1 MINNQVSKFRDNGL
15 PVNRAENSWGPSTFD
30 SRVNPESGGNLTA
43 SLWKLLWP
51 RKKLILGC
59 GLACGAVAFFTSLRQ
74 PSLYRA
80 KTSIEIE
87 ALNYNF
93 LQISDVDP
101 VSRGTTPDSYLQTQL
116 DELTSNALLERV
128 ATRLHMVEKYRPT
141 AKLGFLDYV
150 REKIGLP
157 PPAPET
163 PKEMAVGEIRGN
175 LEIAASRGASHVVT
189 IEYTS
194 HDPQF
199 AADFTNTLADEFIEQ
214 GAELRLSSVQ
224 RLKEWLTRESEH
236 LRTKLQAS
244 EDELQKYGQSAG
256 LLFTDEKNS
265 VAEAKLTQ
273 LQAEL
278 SQAEADRMRRQST
291 YEMAERTTPEGL
303 AQLTENG
310 PVRDYE
316 MRLNDVRQQLAQAK
330 SLYTPNHYKVKQL
343 QAQVNELESALRSQR
358 TEVLS
363 QIDSDYK
370 AAARREALLSQAYS
384 QQAALVSSQ
393 DAKASRYNILKSEV
407 ESNRQLYDS
416 MLQKLKN
423 VSMASAMHAGSAAV
437 FDPAEVPTHPFEPQ
451 PAFTALIGVLSGILL
466 GVIYVFIR
474 DRWDSSL
481 RVPGQIESLL
491 HVPELGA
498 VPSIE
503 AVGPAWRRNNLS
515 LPNGDARKG
524 AEHAMMRGQFRPQ
537 AAGNNQGGSLIV
549 HSFRAILASLVF
561 SGEGQLKSSIL
572 VVTSPSPRE
581 GKTTTS
587 ANLAVTLA
595 SVGKKVLLVD
605 ADLINPRLHQV
616 FSIPDE
622 SGLSDLL
629 LEKSVGGKIQLSD
642 YVRKLD
648 VPGLSILT
656 GGSVRIQAANQLF
669 GTQIADLFSLLREH
683 YDFVVVDS
691 PPILPVA
698 DARLLSWHA
707 DGVVLV
713 VRAGATDRES
723 ARIATERL
731 MADGARIVGTIL
743 NDFDPRSTANYN
755 NYNNYYKAYTPGR
768 R

>member
-1 MINNQVSKFRDNGL
+1 MINNRISKFRNNGF
-15 PVNRAENSWGPSTFD
+15 PANRADDNWGPGVFD
-30 SRVNPESGGNLTA
+30 SIANPESAGNLTA
-43 SLWKLLWP
+43 SLWKLVWP
-51 RKKLILGC
+51 RRKFIFGW
-59 GLACGAVAFFTSLRQ
+59 GLACGSVAFFVSLFQ
-74 PSLYRA
+74 APLYRA
-80 KTSIEIE
+80 KASLEID

-93 LQISDVDP
+93 LQLSDIDP
-101 VSRGTTPDSYLQTQL
+101 VNRGGNTTPDSYLQTQL
-116 DELTSNALLERV
+116 DELLSNALLERV
-128 ATRLHMVEKYRPT
+128 AMRLHMVEKYRPT
-141 AKLGFLDYV
+141 ARLGFLDYV

-163 PKEMAVGEIRGN
+163 PKGMAVAEIRSN
-175 LEIAASRGASHVVT
+175 LDIAASRGASHVVT

-199 AADFTNTLADEFIEQ
+199 AADFANTLADEFIEQ

-236 LRTKLQAS
+236 LRTKLQSS

-278 SQAEADRMRRQST
+278 SQAEADRMRQQST
-291 YEMAERTTPEGL
+291 YELAEKTTPEGL
-303 AQLTENG
+303 AQLTESG

-316 MRLNDVRQQLAQAK
+316 FKLNDVRQQLAQAK

-343 QAQVNELESALRSQR
+343 QAQVNELESALNSQR
-358 TEVLS
+358 TEILS
-363 QIDSDYK
+363 QIDSNYK
-370 AAARREALLSQAYS
+370 TARRREALLSQAYS
-384 QQAALVSSQ
+384 RQAALVSSQ

-451 PAFTALIGVLSGILL
+451 PAFTALIGILSGILL

-474 DRWDSSL
+474 DRWDIRL

-515 LPNGDARKG
+515 LPNGDGRKG

-561 SGEGQLKSSIL
+561 SGKGQLKSSIL

-581 GKTTTS
+581 GKTTMA
-587 ANLAVTLA
+587 ANLALTLA

-629 LEKSVGGKIQLSD
+629 IEKSVGGKIQLSD

-648 VPGLSILT
+648 IPGLFILT

-713 VRAGATDRES
+713 LRAGATDRES
-723 ARIATERL
+723 ARVATERL
-731 MADGARIVGTIL
+731 IADGARIVGTIL
-743 NDFDPRSTANYN
+743 NDFDPRFPTNYKR
-755 NYNNYYKAYTPGR
+755 Y
-768 R
+768 

>member
-1 MINNQVSKFRDNGL
+1 MINNQVSKFRNNGL
-15 PVNRAENSWGPSTFD
+15 PANRAEDNWGPGAFD
-30 SRVNPESGGNLTA
+30 SRAKPESGGNVTA
-43 SLWKLLWP
+43 GLWKLLWP
-51 RKKLILGC
+51 SKRLILGC
-59 GLACGAVAFFTSLRQ
+59 GLACGAVAFFTSIFQ
-74 PSLYRA
+74 PPLYRA
-80 KTSIEIE
+80 NTSIEIE
-87 ALNYNF
+87 TLNYNF
-93 LQISDVDP
+93 LQLSDIDP
-101 VSRGTTPDSYLQTQL
+101 VSRGGNTPDAYLQTQL

-128 ATRLHMVEKYRPT
+128 ATRLHMAEKYRPSN
-141 AKLGFLDYV
+141 KLGFLDYV

-157 PPAPET
+157 PPAPAT
-163 PKEMAVGEIRGN
+163 PKEMAVAEIRSN
-175 LEIAASRGASHVVT
+175 LDIAAGRGASRVVT

-194 HDPQF
+194 RDPQF
-199 AADFTNTLADEFIEQ
+199 AADFANTLASEFIEQ
-214 GAELRLSSVQ
+214 GADLRLSSVQ

-256 LLFTDEKNS
+256 LLFTNDKSS

-273 LQAEL
+273 VQAEL
-278 SQAEADRMRRQST
+278 SQAQADRIRKQST
-291 YEMAERTTPEGL
+291 YEMAEKTTPEGL
-303 AQLTENG
+303 AQLTESG
-310 PVRDYE
+310 SVGQYE
-316 MRLNDVRQQLAQAK
+316 LRLNDVRQQLAQAR
-330 SLYTPNHYKVKQL
+330 SLYTPNYYKVKQL
-343 QAQVNELESALRSQR
+343 QAQVNELESAVEKQR
-358 TEVLS
+358 TEILN

-370 AAARREALLSQAYS
+370 AASRREALLSQAYS

-393 DAKASRYNILKSEV
+393 DAKASRYNILKGEV
-407 ESNRQLYDS
+407 DSNRQLYDS

-423 VSMASAMHAGSAAV
+423 VSMASAMHADSAAI
-437 FDPAEVPTHPFEPQ
+437 FDPAEVPTRPFEPQ
-451 PAFTALIGVLSGILL
+451 PAFTALIGLLSGILL
-466 GVIYVFIR
+466 GAIYIFIR
-474 DRWDSSL
+474 DRWDSRL
-481 RVPGQIESLL
+481 RLPGQIESLL

-503 AVGPAWRRNNLS
+503 AVGPAWRRNNVS
-515 LPNGDARKG
+515 LPNGEADKG
-524 AEHAMMRGQFRPQ
+524 AEHAMMRGQFRAQ
-537 AAGNNQGGSLIV
+537 TRGNNQGGSLIV

-561 SGEGQLKSSIL
+561 SGEGQLKSSVL

-648 VPGLSILT
+648 VPGLFILT
-656 GGSVRIQAANQLF
+656 GGSVRLQAANHLF
-669 GTQIADLFSLLREH
+669 GTQIAELFSMLREH
-683 YDFVVVDS
+683 YDFVVIDS

-723 ARIATERL
+723 ARIAAERL
-731 MADGARIVGTIL
+731 IADGARIIGTIL
-743 NDFDPRSTANYN
+743 NDFDPRSTTNYN
-755 NYNNYYKAYTPGR
+755 SYYNAYSPGR

>member
-1 MINNQVSKFRDNGL
+1 MNNNQVSKFRNNGL
-15 PVNRAENSWGPSTFD
+15 PMSRSEDRYEAASFD
-30 SRVNPESGGNLTA
+30 STGNREPSGNLSA
-43 SLWKLLWP
+43 SLWRLLWP

-59 GLACGAVAFFTSLRQ
+59 GLACGVVALLTSLFQ
-74 PSLYRA
+74 PPVYRA

-87 ALNYNF
+87 SLNSNF
-93 LQISDVDP
+93 LQLGDIDP
-101 VSRGTTPDSYLQTQL
+101 VSRSGDTFDSYLQTQI
-116 DELTSNALLERV
+116 DELTSTALLERV
-128 ATRLHMVEKYRPT
+128 AARLHMTEKYRT
-141 AKLGFLDYV
+141 TTKLSFIDYV

-163 PKEMAVGEIRGN
+163 PNEMAVAEIRSN
-175 LEIAASRGASHVVT
+175 LNIAASRGTSRVVT

-199 AADFTNTLADEFIEQ
+199 AADFTNTLATEFSDR

-236 LRTKLQAS
+236 LRDKLQAS
-244 EDELQKYGQSAG
+244 EDALQKYGQSAG

-278 SQAEADRMRRQST
+278 SQAQADRIRKQST
-291 YEMAERTTPEGL
+291 YELAEKTTPEGL

-310 PVRDYE
+310 PIHEYE
-316 MRLNDVRQQLAQAK
+316 LRLNDARQQLAQAQ
-330 SLYTPNHYKVKQL
+330 SLYTPHHYKVKQL
-343 QAQVNELESALRSQR
+343 QAQVNELEATLERQRS
-358 TEVLS
+358 EVLS

-370 AAARREALLSQAYS
+370 AASRREALLSQAYL

-393 DAKASRYNILKSEV
+393 DAKASRYNILKGEV
-407 ESNRQLYDS
+407 DSNRQLYDA

-423 VSMASAMHAGSAAV
+423 VSMASAMHASSAAV

-451 PAFTALIGVLSGILL
+451 PTFAGLIGVLSGVLL

-474 DRWDSSL
+474 DRWDNRL
-481 RVPGQIESLL
+481 RLPGQIESLL

-503 AVGPAWRRNNLS
+503 AVGPGWRRNSLS
-515 LPNGDARKG
+515 APNGEPGKG
-524 AEHAMMRGQFRPQ
+524 AEHAMIRGQFRPQ
-537 AAGNNQGGSLIV
+537 GAGNSQSGSLIV

-616 FSIPDE
+616 FSIPDD

-648 VPGLSILT
+648 VPGLFILT
-656 GGSVRIQAANQLF
+656 GGSVRLQAANHLF
-669 GTQIADLFSLLREH
+669 GTQIADLFSMLREH
-683 YDFVVVDS
+683 YDFVVIDS

-723 ARIATERL
+723 AKVATERL
-731 MADGARIVGTIL
+731 IADGARIIGTIL
-743 NDFDPRSTANYN
+743 NDFDPRSTSNYSSY
-755 NYNNYYKAYTPGR
+755 YNAYTPGR